1 MEPNWKIEAYL
12 TDTACKIL
20 QHAIDINDMALVAPL
35 LQEILNQRKQA
46 D

>member
-1 MEPNWKIEAYL
+1 MEPNWKIEAYI
-12 TDTACKIL
+12 TETACKIF
-20 QHAIDINDMALVAPL
+20 QHAIDTNNMVLVAPL